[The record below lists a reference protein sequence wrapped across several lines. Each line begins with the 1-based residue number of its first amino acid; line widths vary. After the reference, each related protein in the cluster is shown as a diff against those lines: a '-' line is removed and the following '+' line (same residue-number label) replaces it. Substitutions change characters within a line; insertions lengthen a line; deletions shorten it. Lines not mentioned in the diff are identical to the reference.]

1 MKKLNK
7 QTELAIS
14 YAQNYLS
21 FLFLN
26 KGIAKHINAIY
37 LFGSA
42 VRGEL
47 EKESDI
53 DIFIDSESVEVEV
66 LAKKSISVFM
76 KSKDYD
82 KWKLMNFTYSVSV
95 QVGKLEKW
103 DLKSSIEA
111 EGILLYSKTPTMI
124 FANRNVLFT
133 IALPEKKPQYLKF
146 IRSFFGRNERGYND
160 KGIIGNINGTKLSAT
175 VFIVSKEHQ
184 QQIEHALQQQ
194 KISYSFKEM
203 AFFD

>member
-1 MKKLNK
+1 MRKLNK
-7 QTELAIS
+7 QVEFAIS

-47 EKESDI
+47 EKESDV
-53 DIFIDSESVEVEV
+53 DIFIDSESAEVEV
-66 LAKKSISVFM
+66 LARKSISIFM

-95 QVGKLEKW
+95 QVGKLAKW

-111 EGILLYSKTPTMI
+111 EGILLYSKSPAITS
-124 FANRNVLFT
+124 ANRNVLFT

-146 IRSFFGRNERGYND
+146 IRSFFGRNEKGYND

-175 VFIVSKEHQ
+175 VFIVAKEYQ
-184 QQIEHALQQQ
+184 QQIEQALQQQ
-194 KISYSFKEM
+194 KVEYSFREI
-203 AFFD
+203 AFFQ